1 MASGPSRTERL
12 DPALAEILR
21 PVTRCARSLRVL
33 RPADGVGLAARGAKR
48 FATDLGTASSR
59 RARKPAVER
68 LPWGVWPRA
77 PEVDTTQALA
87 AGLEPSLA
95 RYAAMLR
102 RRRQGTKQPVVRV
115 LPLLVRRD
123 GGTARGPGTG
133 PGGLARRSAPFDH
146 PVAPLEVRL
155 ERDPEEAARQA
166 PAGPADLPGA
176 RARLAPRGP
185 APARATP
192 TPPSASRG
200 RPARRR

>member
-1 MASGPSRTERL
+1 MASGPSRSEHL
-12 DPALAEILR
+12 DPARAEVLH
-21 PVTRCARSLRVL
+21 PVVRCARSLRVL
-33 RPADGVGLAARGAKR
+33 RPADGVGIAARGAKR

-59 RARKPAVER
+59 RAGDPAVAR

-87 AGLEPSLA
+87 AGLEPALA

-102 RRRQGTKQPVVRV
+102 RRRQGTKAPVVRV

-146 PVAPLEVRL
+146 PVPPLEVRL
-155 ERDPEEAARQA
+155 ERDPDEAARQA
-166 PAGPADLPGA
+166 PTAPPEPPGA
-176 RARLAPRGP
+176 RPRLAPRSRSSAG
-185 APARATP
+185 ATP

-200 RPARRR
+200 RSPRRR

>member
-1 MASGPSRTERL
+1 MASGPSRTDRL
-12 DPALAEILR
+12 DPALAEVLR
-21 PVTRCARSLRVL
+21 PVVRCARSLRVL
-33 RPADGVGLAARGAKR
+33 RPADGVGIAARGAKR
-48 FATDLGTASSR
+48 FATDLGTAATR
-59 RARKPAVER
+59 RAGDRAVAQ

-77 PEVDTTQALA
+77 PEVDTSQAVA
-87 AGLEPSLA
+87 AGLEPALV

-102 RRRQGTKQPVVRV
+102 RRRQGAKAPVVRV

-123 GGTARGPGTG
+123 GGTVRGPGTG

-146 PVAPLEVRL
+146 PVPPLEVRL
-155 ERDPEEAARQA
+155 ERDPDQAAREA

-200 RPARRR
+200 PAARRR